1 MMQRTRSRQLTW
13 GCCCP
18 LFAYHVTEH
27 RTQGSGA
34 QCTCSAQQAHSVC
47 TRAAEA
53 EGRRRW
59 PCAVGCT
66 SRSSLAHGV
75 HLQWAWPSCSCCTDM
90 CWWKQ
95 LEARLHVVERGYLQT
110 PTHEIVSLMNDS
122 CLAVRSFY
130 DMKVACRFVL
140 QLRLFHWLERR
151 NCEHGVGVFS
161 PLFLFLFFCFA
172 SLWLDYSP
180 LSQRVISET
189 QDWLWSRVTVF
200 KSGAALN
207 SFQPIY
213 RCVFSRLAHAL
224 TLGLWPGFSD
234 PCAVRH
240 QDWKVDTM
248 PSNNERPYGKW
259 WQNSVGQLVAD

>member
-1 MMQRTRSRQLTW
+1 MQLLHQ
-13 GCCCP
+13 
-18 LFAYHVTEH
+18 HVL
-27 RTQGSGA
+27 
-34 QCTCSAQQAHSVC
+34 V
-47 TRAAEA
+47 EA
-53 EGRRRW
+53 G
-59 PCAVGCT
+59 
-66 SRSSLAHGV
+66 
-75 HLQWAWPSCSCCTDM
+75 
-90 CWWKQ
+90 

-140 QLRLFHWLERR
+140 QLRLFHWLERQ

-161 PLFLFLFFCFA
+161 FFFFCFA
-172 SLWLDYSP
+172 SVWLDYSP

-207 SFQPIY
+207 SSQPIC
-213 RCVFSRLAHAL
+213 RCVSSRLAHAL
-224 TLGLWPGFSD
+224 LCGVALHGCLARIFRPVCCPPSG
-234 PCAVRH
+234 
-240 QDWKVDTM
+240 KVNTM

-259 WQNSVGQLVAD
+259 WQNSVGQLVADWLER